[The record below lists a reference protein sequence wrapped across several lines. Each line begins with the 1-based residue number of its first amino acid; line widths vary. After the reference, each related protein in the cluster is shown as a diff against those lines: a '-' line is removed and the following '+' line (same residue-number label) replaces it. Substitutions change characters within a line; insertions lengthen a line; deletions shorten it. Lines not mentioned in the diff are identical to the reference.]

1 MVPEVGNVCVS
12 MLKMVN
18 IGNFVWTVHSE
29 FYITMYRIKVAYELW
44 QWVGWYS
51 DNAVDSY

>member
-1 MVPEVGNVCVS
+1 MVPEVGSVSVS

-29 FYITMYRIKVAYELW
+29 YYITMYRIKVSYELW

-51 DNAVDSY
+51 DNAIDLY